1 MPSVQ
6 FPASREFSMEFF
18 GKEPQRERF
27 SRPKRVHHQMVTGKL
42 PATEHGIFI
51 DRAGKFIEGAG
62 NGNVGPGGRAD
73 PTLWLERDG
82 ADRRTAH
89 HRGRRGSRE
98 RAERWP

>member
-6 FPASREFSMEFF
+6 FPASREFSREFF
-18 GKEPQRERF
+18 EKEPQRHDFHVQSVGSIKWLRQITC
-27 SRPKRVHHQMVTGKL
+27 S
-42 PATEHGIFI
+42 TEHGIFI

-62 NGNVGPGGRAD
+62 KGNVAGGRAD
-73 PTLWLERDG
+73 ATLWLERDG

-98 RAERWP
+98 RAEQWP